1 MVGRTRRKLDAAT
14 VGIDESQPK
23 AATRLVQHMWF
34 LNEADVRLF
43 QQCGGTLYRLFI
55 GQCIRNVVQT
65 TPVTRVKTQ
74 DELFRRRTAK
84 VDGIRIFAD
93 LIKAPDVRV
102 KARVR
107 F

>member
-1 MVGRTRRKLDAAT
+1 
-14 VGIDESQPK
+14 
-23 AATRLVQHMWF
+23 MWF

-55 GQCIRNVVQT
+55 GKCIRNVVQT

-93 LIKAPDVRV
+93 LIKAPDVCV

-107 F
+107 FESWREKRDVADLPNFQRHTMAVPYGRFNLQ